1 MNQNFCQYC
10 GNALTGTEANC
21 PKCGGPVP
29 QVVQQTMQQPTQP
42 QYVQQPVMQQQ
53 YTQSQAMGG
62 MNQQQYV
69 QPQQMVQQPQMN
81 YATAATQEMPMTYHN
96 VYMGLSIL
104 IIIINILGL
113 FEEFESSTLITVGFM
128 CAMVY
133 GLFKRKKWGRILTI
147 IYNVL
152 LTLGGVLCSLCAL
165 MFQDAFAQL
174 GLGAFAGSVTILM
187 LAMGVGLAVW
197 GVLTIIY
204 YNKRANCFN

>member
-1 MNQNFCQYC
+1 MLFFMNQNFCQYC
-10 GNALTGTEANC
+10 GNVLTGTEANC
-21 PKCGGPVP
+21 PKCEGPVP
-29 QVVQQTMQQPTQP
+29 QVAQQT
-42 QYVQQPVMQQQ
+42 MQQQ

-81 YATAATQEMPMTYHN
+81 YATATTQEMPMTYHN
-96 VYMGLSIL
+96 VYIGLSIL

-113 FEEFESSTLITVGFM
+113 FEEFESSTLMTVGLM

-174 GLGAFAGSVTILM
+174 GLGVFTE
-187 LAMGVGLAVW
+187 
-197 GVLTIIY
+197 
-204 YNKRANCFN
+204 RANCFN

>member
-10 GNALTGTEANC
+10 GNALTGTETNC

-29 QVVQQTMQQPTQP
+29 QVAQQTMQQPTQP
-42 QYVQQPVMQQQ
+42 QY
-53 YTQSQAMGG
+53 
-62 MNQQQYV
+62 
-69 QPQQMVQQPQMN
+69 VQQPQMN

-96 VYMGLSIL
+96 VYIGLSIL

-113 FEEFESSTLITVGFM
+113 FEEFESSTLITVEFM

-133 GLFKRKKWGRILTI
+133 GLLKRKKWGRILTI
-147 IYNVL
+147 IHNVL

-165 MFQDAFAQL
+165 MFQDEFAQL

>member
-29 QVVQQTMQQPTQP
+29 QVAQQTMQQPTQP

-81 YATAATQEMPMTYHN
+81 YATVATQEMPMTYHN
-96 VYMGLSIL
+96 VYMVLMAISVIF
-104 IIIINILGL
+104 NILGL
-113 FEEFESSTLITVGFM
+113 FEEFEPTTLITIGFM
-128 CAMVY
+128 AATVY
-133 GLFKRKKWGRILTI
+133 GLFKRKKWGRILAI
-147 IYNVL
+147 ICNVFT
-152 LTLGGVLCSLCAL
+152 TLFGALCIVGAL
-165 MFQDAFAQL
+165 MFQDIFSQL
-174 GLGAFAGSVTILM
+174 GYDIYAGSLTILM